1 MAVLTP
7 HMGETS
13 RGSVEQ
19 ARILRGLDER
29 LDLRAGGAYIPFDR
43 DVCGASNRTHT
54 SRYAGMVA
62 APVGVQSIGPDGW
75 TSAILD
81 HAARL

>member
-1 MAVLTP
+1 MTALLP
-7 HMGETS
+7 HMGESS

-29 LDLRAGGAYIPFDR
+29 LDLSAGGAYIPFDR
-43 DVCGASNRTHT
+43 DVCGASNRTHR
-54 SRYAGMVA
+54 SRHAGMYW
-62 APVGVQSIGPDGW
+62 APAGVQSIGPAGL